1 MNRIFNS
8 IVSAALLFCTVQVL
22 VLRMEMTDLGESL
35 TNLRET
41 VDSNSFDTDASV
53 SKLARKFESTKKSVV
68 ALQGLDK
75 YVLEFEES
83 LSEFRNK
90 MDEIRQLHAIA
101 QETSTRI
108 EYETISLKEEWNT
121 FKSNLELREFENK
134 ERFEAHVD
142 KVLNEKISMFEG
154 L

>member
-1 MNRIFNS
+1 MNRIFNY

-22 VLRMEMTDLGESL
+22 VLRMEMTDLSESL

-41 VDSNSFDTDASV
+41 VDSNSFQTDASV
-53 SKLARKFESTKKSVV
+53 SKLVRKFESTKKSVV

-90 MDEIRQLHAIA
+90 MYEIRQLHAIA

-108 EYETISLKEEWNT
+108 EYETISLKEEWKT
-121 FKSNLELREFENK
+121 FKSNLELREFENQ
-134 ERFEAHVD
+134 ERFESHVD
-142 KVLNEKISMFEG
+142 KVLNEKISLLEG
-154 L
+154 I